1 MKHFILTINIFLFTS
16 NCFSQTVILNDS
28 IYCINNIRRLESNK
42 MLLSVKTQ
50 TSSFVPNNELWLFET
65 ANDTIF
71 TLLVKLENIDTNI
84 FFWSSHS
91 IFQDKVDTI
100 TVLGTYFNQQD
111 SSVGLITLLLNTEL
125 NIIKKNLTKL
135 SLPIT
140 YPSIKFLNI
149 PFKVQPNF
157 EGGYYGSLTLKNN
170 KDGVIHE
177 SFKPAIE
184 VLFEFD
190 EYLNLKYV
198 SQIVSDSF
206 NLGPYFLL
214 SDFDI
219 LNLLKKEDGKY
230 LLNGE
235 NGLLFSLDSTLKTEA
250 YTATPILEAKPIP
263 KGQVSYKKNKQSFI
277 SLSLTIKDS
286 SNLNNFPQNGIILLY
301 NLLRINIFDPTL
313 NSIKTQQL
321 IDLPNNH
328 DSAYISII
336 KNSEV
341 VFNNNLSISNPYIES
356 FDINNN
362 NEFIFG
368 YHHLSGMSKENYG
381 GEFNLIFIDS
391 NYLIIGYK
399 NFLENYQTE
408 ITSLFL
414 EANGNAWVCG
424 YQTRGIN
431 PDGKLKRTSY
441 LKFVKKSELLAG
453 LNHLK
458 TALKY
463 PTVIYPNPATKVIK
477 IMNIPNESI
486 IRIYNL
492 AGKILIENRFENTN
506 NDGIDIDKLDN
517 GIYLLEI
524 TTNNDIRI
532 WSRFIKNSY

>member
-190 EYLNLKYV
+190 EYLN
-198 SQIVSDSF
+198 
-206 NLGPYFLL
+206 
-214 SDFDI
+214 
-219 LNLLKKEDGKY
+219 
-230 LLNGE
+230 
-235 NGLLFSLDSTLKTEA
+235 
-250 YTATPILEAKPIP
+250 
-263 KGQVSYKKNKQSFI
+263 
-277 SLSLTIKDS
+277 
-286 SNLNNFPQNGIILLY
+286 
-301 NLLRINIFDPTL
+301 
-313 NSIKTQQL
+313 
-321 IDLPNNH
+321 
-328 DSAYISII
+328 
-336 KNSEV
+336 
-341 VFNNNLSISNPYIES
+341 
-356 FDINNN
+356 
-362 NEFIFG
+362 
-368 YHHLSGMSKENYG
+368 
-381 GEFNLIFIDS
+381 
-391 NYLIIGYK
+391 
-399 NFLENYQTE
+399 
-408 ITSLFL
+408 
-414 EANGNAWVCG
+414 
-424 YQTRGIN
+424 
-431 PDGKLKRTSY
+431 
-441 LKFVKKSELLAG
+441 
-453 LNHLK
+453 
-458 TALKY
+458 
-463 PTVIYPNPATKVIK
+463 
-477 IMNIPNESI
+477 
-486 IRIYNL
+486 
-492 AGKILIENRFENTN
+492 
-506 NDGIDIDKLDN
+506 
-517 GIYLLEI
+517 
-524 TTNNDIRI
+524 
-532 WSRFIKNSY
+532 